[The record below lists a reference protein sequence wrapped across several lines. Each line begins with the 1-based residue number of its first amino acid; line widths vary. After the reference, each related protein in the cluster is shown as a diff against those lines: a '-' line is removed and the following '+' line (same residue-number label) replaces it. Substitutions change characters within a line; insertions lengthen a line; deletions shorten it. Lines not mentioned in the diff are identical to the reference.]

1 MPVEN
6 IPLHE
11 LDDNVMIIEIEKS
24 TPLNFSGVHQHNFHE
39 LLYFTYTEKDA
50 VHSIDFVEL
59 PVRTD
64 CIYVLKPGQVYNM
77 QLTNQ
82 RGYLIA
88 VNAKYLNS
96 LYTDYDHYLSFTLP
110 YIIQMDSSDLNIFEQ
125 NIKLLKN
132 EVSYKNRPELVASY
146 IKTLITLC
154 FVSFNEKFNKSG
166 MDERVFNLISLI
178 DKYYLEE
185 REIGFYAM
193 KLSLGEKRLGV
204 ITKDALGV
212 TVKQLIQK
220 RLLLEAKRLICYGNL
235 PFKSIAFKL
244 GFNDASYFS
253 RFFKAYSGITP
264 EEFKQTL

>member
-1 MPVEN
+1 MPLEN

-11 LDDNVMIIEIEKS
+11 LDENVMIIEIEKS

-39 LLYFTYTEKDA
+39 LLYFTHTKEGTL
-50 VHSIDFVEL
+50 HSIDFVES

-77 QLTNQ
+77 QLTDQ
-82 RGYLIA
+82 RGYLLA
-88 VNAKYLNS
+88 VNAEYLNS

-110 YIIQMDSSDLNIFEQ
+110 NTIQMDSSDLNIFVQ
-125 NIKLLKN
+125 NITLLKN
-132 EVSYKNRPELVASY
+132 EAAGKNRPELVTSY
-146 IKTLITLC
+146 IKTVIARC

-166 MDERVFNLISLI
+166 MDERVLNLISLI
-178 DKYYLEE
+178 DIHYLEE
-185 REIGFYAM
+185 REITFYAM

-204 ITKDALGV
+204 ITKDSLGV

-220 RLLLEAKRLICYGNL
+220 RLLLEAKRLICYGDPPL
-235 PFKSIAFKL
+235 KSIAFKL

-264 EEFKQTL
+264 EQFRQTL